1 MVKTHEFCSK
11 EARPMPQD
19 RTPQLSF
26 NLSRRLIS
34 IFLVS
39 VLAVYTAGITVTLRL
54 RRSAMQD
61 WQTAYTAQAADFTD
75 QLNTELLRIR
85 TQMKYTLTRSVTL
98 RLTLTPR
105 QASFPAL
112 YDSILRMTEQ
122 VYTMQNTSSLIQSTT
137 AYFPSLNKTI
147 HSSGTY
153 NDPTALE
160 QQLIEAYYAA
170 PGHSAVLTVGGRLY
184 LVHKPERLTD
194 LLVTLRENRLEPKRL
209 QFVRHHPEASVS
221 LVLVE
226 ARSGAKP
233 GLTLQN
239 DLILYTSSGEKTA
252 DYKRLYHE
260 ET

>member
-1 MVKTHEFCSK
+1 MCFR
-11 EARPMPQD
+11 ARACATSAAAAGALGLLLLAKCETLQVTGVEIQEPAARCAAENAAQNG
-19 RTPQLSF
+19 LSQF
-26 NLSRRLIS
+26 
-34 IFLVS
+34 S
-39 VLAVYTAGITVTLRL
+39 VLHGDLREY
-54 RRSAMQD
+54 RRCCR
-61 WQTAYTAQAADFTD
+61 QTG
-75 QLNTELLRIR
+75 
-85 TQMKYTLTRSVTL
+85 
-98 RLTLTPR
+98 LTLSSPTRPITPYR
-105 QASFPAL
+105 RRRAGQAELAIARSEVCCTLSDLCACAAWCLRFGGSF
-112 YDSILRMTEQ
+112 
-122 VYTMQNTSSLIQSTT
+122 
-137 AYFPSLNKTI
+137 F
-147 HSSGTY
+147 
-153 NDPTALE
+153 
-160 QQLIEAYYAA
+160 
-170 PGHSAVLTVGGRLY
+170 

>member
-1 MVKTHEFCSK
+1 MEELLFGTIRMRIPDAQF
-11 EARPMPQD
+11 R
-19 RTPQLSF
+19 
-26 NLSRRLIS
+26 
-34 IFLVS
+34 VS
-39 VLAVYTAGITVTLRL
+39 TDSMVLADFCRLPPQARVLDLGCGCGTLGLLLLGAAPEVFADGIEIQPDAARQAAQNAEENGLADRFRVFCGDLRQMPPELAPGSYDCVVSNPPYYPPGSGHL
-54 RRSAMQD
+54 RREDSLSIARSELMCPLD
-61 WQTAYTAQAADFTD
+61 ALCAAAARA
-75 QLNTELLRIR
+75 LRW
-85 TQMKYTLTRSVTL
+85 
-98 RLTLTPR
+98 
-105 QASFPAL
+105 
-112 YDSILRMTEQ
+112 
-122 VYTMQNTSSLIQSTT
+122 
-137 AYFPSLNKTI
+137 
-147 HSSGTY
+147 
-153 NDPTALE
+153 
-160 QQLIEAYYAA
+160 
-170 PGHSAVLTVGGRLY
+170 GGRFF